1 MAKCSSVVLPNYGVQ
16 FALRFPGAFWS
27 QVAHSTRDI
36 LVSCISLNRS
46 EVDSIAQQRGYI
58 RPPEPVQRPF
68 LALTAFRFAPLA
80 APTIQFRLP
89 DQYLERKKELAVRIP
104 VFGSEDERLGA
115 VLLFPFHQCI
125 KYVVRNRN
133 DSLLM
138 SLDVEFPPRLSLN
151 P

>member
-104 VFGSEDERLGA
+104 VFGSEDERLVANVDVGKLKVHEFLIA
-115 VLLFPFHQCI
+115 QAALEGKQDCHLH
-125 KYVVRNRN
+125 VR
-133 DSLLM
+133 SGF
-138 SLDVEFPPRLSLN
+138 S
-151 P
+151 